1 MTEDES
7 PYRDWRGVEQA
18 MKAAAAASASRGG
31 AGVGDQLVRARF
43 DRFLSRVF
51 ADGSSSGWLLKGGT
65 SILARVSDSRHTQDL
80 DLVASQST
88 LDEAVEDLRGR
99 VQRDLG
105 DHLSFELVSVRPTG
119 LGDTQP
125 DVQTRQVTFACFA
138 GDRSARKRFGEV
150 KVDMVVGPPPTGDV
164 EVIEPAARLQLAR
177 PLQSS
182 PYRLFP
188 IVDQIAEKVC
198 ATMSRAYPGGRP
210 SSRVKDLV
218 DLVVIAR
225 TQTVPL
231 RQLQLAI
238 ATQQI
243 HSRLD
248 PFEQLVIP
256 EGWSK
261 RYQVMAAATPPA
273 AAVPTVERA
282 AELMGSFLTPAL
294 AQGRASDAIAWRLDG
309 GWTATAELSPVP
321 TAAPPPAEPV
331 DGDVWVRSHT
341 RDGNPIAGHWRSRRG
356 DESGGSA

>member
-1 MTEDES
+1 MTEES
-7 PYRDWRGVEQA
+7 PYRDWQGVEQA

-31 AGVGDQLVRARF
+31 AGIGDQLVRARF

-51 ADGSSSGWLLKGGT
+51 ATGSESGWLLKGGT
-65 SILARVSDSRHTQDL
+65 SILARVPEARHTQDL
-80 DLVASQST
+80 DLAASQAT
-88 LDEAVEDLRGR
+88 LDEAVEDLRAR

-105 DHLSFELVSVRPTG
+105 DHLSFELVSVRATG

-138 GDRSARKRFGEV
+138 GGGAARKRFGEV
-150 KVDMVVGPPPTGDV
+150 KVDLVVGPPPTGDV

-177 PLQSS
+177 PLHSS

-188 IVDQIAEKVC
+188 IVDQVAEKVC
-198 ATMSRAYPGGRP
+198 ATMSMSYPGGRP

-225 TQTVPL
+225 TQTIPL
-231 RQLQLAI
+231 RPLQLAI

-256 EGWSK
+256 EGWGK
-261 RYQVMAAATPPA
+261 RYQAMAAGTPPA
-273 AAVPTVERA
+273 AAVPTVDRA
-282 AELMGSFLTPAL
+282 SELMGSFLTPAL
-294 AQGRASDAIAWRLDG
+294 AAGRAPDAVAWRLDR
-309 GWTATAELSPVP
+309 GWTDAAELTALPASTSPSNV
-321 TAAPPPAEPV
+321 V
-331 DGDVWVRSHT
+331 DGEVWVRPHT
-341 RDGNPIAGHWRSRRG
+341 RGGIPIPGHWRSPRG
-356 DESGGSA
+356 GVS

>member
-1 MTEDES
+1 
-7 PYRDWRGVEQA
+7 

-31 AGVGDQLVRARF
+31 AGIGDQLVRARF

-51 ADGSSSGWLLKGGT
+51 GEGSEWMLKGGT
-65 SILARVSDSRHTQDL
+65 GILARVPEARHTQDL
-80 DLVASQST
+80 DLTASQST
-88 LDEAVEDLRGR
+88 LDEAVEDLRAR

-105 DHLSFELVSVRPTG
+105 DHLSFELVSVRATG

-138 GDRSARKRFGEV
+138 GGGRAARKRFGEV
-150 KVDMVVGPPPTGDV
+150 KVDLVVGPPPTGDV
-164 EVIEPAARLQLAR
+164 EVVEPAARLQLAR

-188 IVDQIAEKVC
+188 LVDQVAEKVC
-198 ATMSRAYPGGRP
+198 ATMSTAYPGGRP

-218 DLVVIAR
+218 DLVLIAR

-231 RQLQLAI
+231 RPLQLAI

-248 PFEQLVIP
+248 PFDHLVIP
-256 EGWSK
+256 DGWSK
-261 RYQVMAAATPPA
+261 RYQALAAATPPA

-282 AELMGSFLTPAL
+282 SELMGSFLTPAL
-294 AQGRASDAIAWRLDG
+294 APGRAPDAVAWRLDR
-309 GWTATAELSPVP
+309 GWTDAAELSSP
-321 TAAPPPAEPV
+321 TIDSPSAGEPV
-331 DGDVWVRSHT
+331 DGEVWVRSHT
-341 RDGNPIAGHWRSRRG
+341 RDGNPIAAHWRSRR
-356 DESGGSA
+356 SAEGVTA